1 MTTKELESQALK
13 LEPKAR
19 ARLAS
24 KLLESLENL
33 SEEENLALWA
43 EEAQS
48 RDEAMDRGADSGKL
62 AEMVFR
68 DAESGLR

>member
-1 MTTKELESQALK
+1 MTRKELESQALK
-13 LEPKAR
+13 LAAKAR

-43 EEAQS
+43 EEAQR
-48 RDEAMDRGADSGKL
+48 RDEAMDRGADGGKP